1 MYKWTVTLL
10 VGLALAMTA
19 AVGAQQGAAGK
30 KGTLTAADYVEIEQ
44 LYARYNHYIDS
55 VKDDGW
61 AYARLFTA
69 DGVFDTGPIVG
80 VHTGHEELA
89 ALSRSSGRAGEVSPN
104 HIAYN
109 IMIEPSAEG
118 AVGAAYYGFVVQSG
132 EPGQT
137 ANARPSE
144 LGKPTN
150 GRGFGMYKDRFV
162 KTADGWRFKYRL
174 FVLAGTDVDG
184 DNSPVPSSE

>member
-1 MYKWTVTLL
+1 MRKWTVTLL
-10 VGLALAMTA
+10 GGFALAMTA
-19 AVGAQQGAAGK
+19 AVVAQQGTAGE
-30 KGTLTAADYVEIEQ
+30 KGTLTPADYMEIQQ

-55 VKDDGW
+55 VKDNGW

-69 DGVFDTGPIVG
+69 DGVFDTTIVG

-118 AVGAAYYGFVVQSG
+118 AVGSAYYGFTVQSG
-132 EPGQT
+132 EPGES
-137 ANARPSE
+137 ANAS
-144 LGKPTN
+144 
-150 GRGFGMYKDRFV
+150 GFGMYNDRFV
-162 KTADGWRFKYRL
+162 KTADGWRFKHRT
-174 FVLAGTDVDG
+174 FIPAGTA
-184 DNSPVPSSE
+184 VPSSE

>member
-89 ALSRSSGRAGEVSPN
+89 ALSRSSGRAGVLSPG

-109 IMIEPSAEG
+109 VMIEPSAEG
-118 AVGAAYYGFVVQSG
+118 AVGAAYYGFVVQ
-132 EPGQT
+132 
-137 ANARPSE
+137 PSE

-184 DNSPVPSSE
+184 DNSPLPSSE